1 MPKAVILDALRR
13 AGATFEGEE
22 TENAEGGL
30 KKSDLYEL
38 GLTGSGGS
46 AERRSDLLKSLGLPE
61 RMSAN
66 ALLDVLNA
74 LYTRQE
80 AYRIIE
86 SAAIQPASSTAQGS
100 L

>member
-80 AYRIIE
+80 AYQIIE
-86 SAAIQPASSTAQGS
+86 SAAIQPTSSTAQGS